1 MEVVD
6 GVLPGDPAHLP
17 QADDV
22 AFLRFCQGNPPLSVC
37 ILDVPA
43 DLPRL
48 RIAVGVLR
56 AGRHPIPLRDSR
68 LAGW

>member
-22 AFLRFCQGNPPLSVC
+22 AFLRFCQGNPPCPSASWMSPQTFLVSES
-37 ILDVPA
+37 L
-43 DLPRL
+43 
-48 RIAVGVLR
+48 
-56 AGRHPIPLRDSR
+56 
-68 LAGW
+68 